1 MKVILVKD
9 VADLGAIG
17 DEVQVKDGYA
27 KNFLFPRKLAIEA
40 SKGALKVIE
49 QKKLQKER
57 LEKNL
62 KNEAET
68 LAEKIKGV
76 SVTISMEAGE
86 EDKLFG
92 SVTGEMISDALK
104 AEGVEI
110 DKKKIHLEEPLKSLG
125 VYSVEIKLHPEVK
138 AQARI
143 WVVKK

>member
-1 MKVILVKD
+1 